1 MKTTYLVND
10 IQADGTCGLIE
21 TTAEH
26 WRNITK
32 NNKLLPKADRRYFI
46 KDIIREPGVFDCMI
60 VEVPYTDYLRWDAE
74 RSQSTRNRKL
84 KKTYK
89 HCSLDAGHAD
99 LIPVNYS
106 FEETVLGER
115 TVLELRDALAN
126 WHPWGLDFLWL
137 YLNGKQTKSASV
149 IARKYGVSKR
159 QARRYKAQFETF
171 VKDFLN

>member
-10 IQADGTCGLIE
+10 IQANGTCGLVE

-60 VEVPYTDYLRWDAE
+60 VEVPYADYLRWDAE
-74 RSQSTRNRKL
+74 RSQATRNRAM
-84 KKTYK
+84 KKAYQ
-89 HCSLDAGHAD
+89 HFSLDAGHAD

-115 TVLELRDALAN
+115 TVRELCDALAN

-137 YLNGKQTKSASV
+137 YLNGKQTKSASD
-149 IARKYGVSKR
+149 IAQKYGVSKR
-159 QARRYKAQFETF
+159 QARRYKAQFETY

>member
-1 MKTTYLVND
+1 MKTTYL
-10 IQADGTCGLIE
+10 IHAPQPDGNTVLVE

-26 WRNITK
+26 WRNIAK
-32 NNKLLPKADRRYFI
+32 NNKLLPKEDQRYFI
-46 KDIIREPGVFDCMI
+46 KEVIREPGVFDCMI
-60 VEVPYTDYLRWDAE
+60 VEVPYADYLRWDAE
-74 RSQSTRNRKL
+74 RSRPTRNRRL
-84 KKTYK
+84 KKAYQ
-89 HCSLDAGHAD
+89 HFSLDAGHAD

-137 YLNGKQTKSASV
+137 YLNSKQAKSASV
-149 IARKYGVSKR
+149 IAQKYGVSKR